1 MLLLIVI
8 LPDRDVFFSRPDRDV
23 LQRMVLSLLLP
34 RLQACWTHGD
44 HDIQVTSIGDRDAKS
59 CRCCRYICAIFFQ
72 LVLIFGPFWVILG
85 YFGYFLV
92 IFGPFFGANFFLQN
106 MHLCYLNRFL
116 QLCSFQPWFTL
127 ESSCLCIKSLESS
140 LLCVLFM
147 ALIQ

>member
-1 MLLLIVI
+1 MI
-8 LPDRDVFFSRPDRDV
+8 LGAGKQQDLQGFSIIHVVQYDLSEMQKAADAADISVLFFS
-23 LQRMVLSLLLP
+23 
-34 RLQACWTHGD
+34 AG
-44 HDIQVTSIGDRDAKS
+44 AN
-59 CRCCRYICAIFFQ
+59 
-72 LVLIFGPFWVILG
+72 FG
-85 YFGYFLV
+85 V
-92 IFGPFFGANFFLQN
+92 IFGPFFGAHFLWQN